1 MPANLENSAV
11 AIGLKSSFFI
21 LIPNKGSAKGKDES
35 TSKTDNAAV
44 QTDNAAVHI
53 TKYFPQRPLWHS
65 CPWFP
70 QSTAARS
77 VILNTMKN
85 DMLRLEIARPV

>member
-35 TSKTDNAAV
+35 TSK
-44 QTDNAAVHI
+44 TDNAAVHI

>member
-1 MPANLENSAV
+1 MPANLENSAM
-11 AIGLKSSFFI
+11 AIGLKSSLFI
-21 LIPNKGSAKGKDES
+21 PIPKKGSAKGKEES

-44 QTDNAAVHI
+44 CI
-53 TKYFPQRPLWHS
+53 IKYFPQRSLWHS

-70 QSTAARS
+70 HSTAARS

-85 DMLRLEIARPV
+85 DMLRLETARPV